1 MFIFVVKWKIM
12 QINYK
17 FTSDDEPTDEQL
29 RLLMHEIVIEE
40 KRKAD
45 EANERFNAE
54 LQELVEKAKRRKLK
68 LESDS
73 K

>member
-1 MFIFVVKWKIM
+1 M

>member
-1 MFIFVVKWKIM
+1 MR
-12 QINYK
+12 INYK
-17 FTSDDEPTDEQL
+17 FTSDEEPTDEQL
-29 RLLMHEIVIEE
+29 QLLMHEVSIEA

>member
-1 MFIFVVKWKIM
+1 MR
-12 QINYK
+12 INYK
-17 FTSDDEPTDEQL
+17 FTSDEEPTDEQL
-29 RLLMHEIVIEE
+29 QLLMHEVSIEA

-54 LQELVEKAKRRKLK
+54 LQNLVEKAKLRKLK
-68 LESDS
+68 LESDT

>member
-1 MFIFVVKWKIM
+1 M

-17 FTSDDEPTDEQL
+17 FTSDEEPTDEQL
-29 RLLMHEIVIEE
+29 QLLMHEVSIEA

-45 EANERFNAE
+45 EANKRFNAE

-68 LESDS
+68 LEGDS

>member
-1 MFIFVVKWKIM
+1 MR
-12 QINYK
+12 INYK

-29 RLLMHEIVIEE
+29 QLLMHEVSIEA